1 MTLTIEYQQIIDK
14 LYSSYLSKGF
24 LHENETLKVL
34 SEGNVSFKDTD
45 RLIGILL
52 SKGVIFSSGIILNDE
67 DSSDYGFINYN
78 DIYNEV
84 IKIDKNLKVLIAYI
98 KNIMSRLSWTCR
110 NLDSHIRWY
119 TRDPRRKEWG
129 KENGIP
135 AKRK

>member
-98 KNIMSRLSWTCR
+98 KNIMSRLS
-110 NLDSHIRWY
+110 
-119 TRDPRRKEWG
+119 
-129 KENGIP
+129 
-135 AKRK
+135 